1 MKIAKET
8 IKWLL
13 HFGNEDFCP
22 HLSKIVDLEAYAEK
36 LSKFAEFSI
45 IGSGSNILGWMA
57 YYKNDPGKFIYITHF
72 WVNRLCQKKGYG
84 KYLLDKMIQD
94 DGAGYDEVCVEIY
107 KEDEGA
113 LAFYDKNGFQLKEDR
128 EDRVLLSKDIKKKIE

>member
-1 MKIAKET
+1 MRIPKDKIVH
-8 IKWLL
+8 LL
-13 HFGNEDFCP
+13 HFGDEDFCP
-22 HLSKIVDLEAYAEK
+22 HLSKIVNIEEYAEK
-36 LSKFAEFSI
+36 LSKYAEFSV

-57 YYKNDPGKFIYITHF
+57 FYKNNPGKFIYITHF

-94 DGAGYDEVCVEIY
+94 DGDGYHEVCVEIY

-113 LAFYDKNGFQLKEDR
+113 LVFYYKNGFKLKEDR
-128 EDRVLLSKDIKKKIE
+128 TDRVLLSRII

>member
-1 MKIAKET
+1 MRIPQED
-8 IKWLL
+8 IVRLL
-13 HFGNEDFCP
+13 HFGDEDFCP
-22 HLSKIVDLEAYAEK
+22 HLSKIVNIEEYAEK
-36 LSKFAEFSI
+36 LSKYAEFSI

-57 YYKNDPGKFIYITHF
+57 YYKNNPGKFIYISHF

-94 DGAGYDEVCVEIY
+94 DGDGYNEVRVEIY

-113 LAFYDKNGFQLKEDR
+113 LIFYDKNGFKLKEDKS
-128 EDRVLLSKDIKKKIE
+128 DRVLLSRII